1 MADHATPNLPS
12 RDYAASEAFYAALGF
27 ETSYRS
33 ADWMILE
40 RGGLTVEFFRYP
52 DLDPA
57 TSSFSCCFRLDDLDA
72 FCAIVIAAGVPV
84 QRTGWPRLHPAQRE
98 AWGGRVAYLVDL
110 DGTLVRLVEN

>member
-12 RDYAASEAFYAALGF
+12 RDFALTEAFYTSLGF
-27 ETSYRS
+27 RSDYRS
-33 ADWMILE
+33 SDWMILS
-40 RGGLTVEFFRYP
+40 RGGLTVEFFFYP

-57 TSSFSCCFRLDDLDA
+57 TSSFGCCFRLDDLDG
-72 FCAIVIAAGVPV
+72 FCTTVLAAGVPD
-84 QRTGWPRLHPAQRE
+84 RRIGWPRIHPAQRE